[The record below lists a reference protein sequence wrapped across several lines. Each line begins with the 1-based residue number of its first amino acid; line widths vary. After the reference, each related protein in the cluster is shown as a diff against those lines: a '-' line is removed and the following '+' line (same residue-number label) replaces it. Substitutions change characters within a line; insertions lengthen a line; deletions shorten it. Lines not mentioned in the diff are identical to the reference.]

1 MGLTNTSNRT
11 SKIVTIVR
19 GKFTI
24 RLPEGVDD
32 PNAVERT
39 LEKGA
44 NAGKVIKEL
53 QYTGI
58 EGVIKGAYV
67 DESDFGTN
75 FVTELEDDEGSRFKL
90 QIPIDSQF
98 FGQYAKRIP
107 NIVKDK
113 SLFLGL
119 GYDRE
124 RERHFLYA
132 KQEGNKVPMKF
143 TKDEPNN
150 MPPPVQKT
158 VKGKTVWDWEE
169 QENFL
174 YEIAIDFAGSFES
187 AVDKVVET
195 FNAKEVS
202 QDIPF

>member
-19 GKFTI
+19 GRFTI
-24 RLPEGVDD
+24 RLPEGADD

-58 EGVIKGAYV
+58 EGMIQSSYV

-75 FVTELEDDEGSRFKL
+75 FVTELEDDEGARFKL
-90 QIPIDSQF
+90 QIPLDSQF
-98 FGQYAKRIP
+98 FGQYAKRMP
-107 NIVKDK
+107 NIDK
-113 SLFLGL
+113 SKALFLGI

-132 KQEGNKVPMKF
+132 KQNGDKVLMNF
-143 TKDEPNN
+143 TKENPNG
-150 MPPPVQKT
+150 MPPPTKKT
-158 VKGKTVWDWEE
+158 VKGKEVWDWEE

-174 YEIAIDFAGSFES
+174 YEVAMDFSGEES
-187 AVDKVVET
+187 
-195 FNAKEVS
+195 KE
-202 QDIPF
+202 DMPF

>member
-19 GKFTI
+19 GRFTI

-58 EGVIKGAYV
+58 EGLIKSSYV

-75 FVTELEDDEGSRFKL
+75 FVTELEDDEGARFKL
-90 QIPIDSQF
+90 QIPLDSQF
-98 FGQYAKRIP
+98 FGQYAKRMP
-107 NIVKDK
+107 NIDK
-113 SLFLGL
+113 SKPLFLGI

-132 KQEGNKVPMKF
+132 KQNGDKVLMNF
-143 TKDEPNN
+143 TKENPNG
-150 MPPPVQKT
+150 MPSPTKKT
-158 VKGKTVWDWEE
+158 VKGKEVWDWEE

-174 YEIAIDFAGSFES
+174 YEVAMDFSES
-187 AVDKVVET
+187 AVDKVKET
-195 FNAKEVS
+195 FNAVEKEE
-202 QDIPF
+202 IPF

>member
-19 GKFTI
+19 GRFTI

-58 EGVIKGAYV
+58 EGLIKSSYV

-75 FVTELEDDEGSRFKL
+75 FVTELEDDEGARFKL
-90 QIPIDSQF
+90 QIPLDSQF
-98 FGQYAKRIP
+98 FGQYAKRMP
-107 NIVKDK
+107 NIDK
-113 SLFLGL
+113 SKPLFLGI

-132 KQEGNKVPMKF
+132 KQNGDKVLMNF
-143 TKDEPNN
+143 TKENPNG
-150 MPPPVQKT
+150 MPSPTKKT
-158 VKGKTVWDWEE
+158 VKGKEVWDWEK

-174 YEIAIDFAGSFES
+174 YEVAMDFSES
-187 AVDKVVET
+187 AVDKVKET
-195 FNAKEVS
+195 FNAVEKEE
-202 QDIPF
+202 IPF

>member
-19 GKFTI
+19 GRFTI
-24 RLPEGVDD
+24 RLPEGADD

-58 EGVIKGAYV
+58 EGLIKSSYFE
-67 DESDFGTN
+67 DSNFGTN
-75 FVTELEDDEGSRFKL
+75 FVTELEDDEGARFKL
-90 QIPIDSQF
+90 QISFKSQF
-98 FGQYAKRIP
+98 FSQYAKRMP
-107 NIVKDK
+107 NIDK
-113 SLFLGL
+113 SKPLFLGI

-132 KQEGNKVPMKF
+132 KQNGDKVLMNF
-143 TKDEPNN
+143 TKENPNG
-150 MPPPVQKT
+150 MPPPIKKT
-158 VKGKTVWDWEE
+158 VKGKEVWDWEE

-174 YEIAIDFAGSFES
+174 YEVAMDFSGEES
-187 AVDKVVET
+187 
-195 FNAKEVS
+195 KE
-202 QDIPF
+202 DMPF

>member
-1 MGLTNTSNRT
+1 MGLTNTSKRT

-19 GKFTI
+19 GRFTI
-24 RLPEGVDD
+24 RLPEGADD

-58 EGVIKGAYV
+58 ESLIKSSYI

-75 FVTELEDDEGSRFKL
+75 FVTELEDDEGARFKL
-90 QIPIDSQF
+90 QIPLDSQF
-98 FGQYAKRIP
+98 FGQYAKRMP
-107 NIVKDK
+107 NIDK
-113 SLFLGL
+113 SKALFLGI

-132 KQEGNKVPMKF
+132 KQNGDKVLMNF
-143 TKDEPNN
+143 TKENPNG
-150 MPPPVQKT
+150 MPPPTKKT
-158 VKGKTVWDWEE
+158 VKGKEVWDWEE

-174 YEIAIDFAGSFES
+174 YEVAMDFSGEES
-187 AVDKVVET
+187 
-195 FNAKEVS
+195 KE
-202 QDIPF
+202 DMPF

>member
-24 RLPEGVDD
+24 RLPEGIDD

-90 QIPIDSQF
+90 QIPVDSQF

-113 SLFLGL
+113 ALFLGL

-124 RERHFLYA
+124 RERYFLYA

-143 TKDEPNN
+143 TKDEPHN
-150 MPPPVQKT
+150 MPPPVKKT
-158 VKGKTVWDWEE
+158 VKCKTVWNWEE

-174 YEIAIDFAGSFES
+174 YEIAIDFAESLES
-187 AVDKVVET
+187 AVDKVIET
-195 FNAKEVS
+195 FNAKQTE
-202 QDIPF
+202 DIPF

>member
-11 SKIVTIVR
+11 SKIVTIVK

-24 RLPEGVDD
+24 RLPEGADD

-58 EGVIKGAYV
+58 EGLIKSSYV

-75 FVTELEDDEGSRFKL
+75 FVTELEDDEGARFKL
-90 QIPIDSQF
+90 QIPLDSQF
-98 FGQYAKRIP
+98 FGQYAKRMP
-107 NIVKDK
+107 NIDK
-113 SLFLGL
+113 SKPLFLGI

-132 KQEGNKVPMKF
+132 KQNGDKVLMNF
-143 TKDEPNN
+143 TKENPNG
-150 MPPPVQKT
+150 MPSPTKKT
-158 VKGKTVWDWEE
+158 VKGKEVWDWEE

-174 YEIAIDFAGSFES
+174 YEVAMDFSES
-187 AVDKVVET
+187 AVDKVKET
-195 FNAKEVS
+195 FNAVEKEE
-202 QDIPF
+202 IPF